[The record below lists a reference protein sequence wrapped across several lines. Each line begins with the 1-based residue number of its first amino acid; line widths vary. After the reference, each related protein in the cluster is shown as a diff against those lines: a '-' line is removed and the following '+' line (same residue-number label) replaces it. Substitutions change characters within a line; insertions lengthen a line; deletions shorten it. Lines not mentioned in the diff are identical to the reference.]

1 MPGLRNPTSRIL
13 LLYYAATVVFLL
25 LDYAVSLNVRLA
37 FLESWPMGRAAYYAF
52 CFLCLAL
59 MIWRPA
65 WTTLIGAFESLVTL
79 VALIFSMAIRTLVVT
94 DQMIETGTGYVTVEE
109 IVNFMLAGGIAYLAW
124 IKGISKLRDEI
135 GR

>member
-1 MPGLRNPTSRIL
+1 
-13 LLYYAATVVFLL
+13 
-25 LDYAVSLNVRLA
+25 
-37 FLESWPMGRAAYYAF
+37 
-52 CFLCLAL
+52 

-65 WTTLIGAFESLVTL
+65 WTTFIGAFESLVTL

-109 IVNFMLAGGIAYLAW
+109 IMNFMLAGGIAYLAW
-124 IKGISKLRDEI
+124 LKGVSQLREEM